1 MSGGDVS
8 FDMDSDDDEENSYPS
23 PANYLQDMR
32 YNPEAALAEKDLES
46 NQDDQIRNALASLDD
61 RSRDIIQR
69 RWLNDDK
76 PTLHDLAE
84 EYGVSAERIRQIEK
98 KALGLMKTSIAA

>member
-1 MSGGDVS
+1 MGGGDVS
-8 FDMDSDDDEENSYPS
+8 FDSDNNDDEDAVHPA

-32 YNPEAALAEKDLES
+32 YNPEAVLAAKDQVDDNS
-46 NQDDQIRNALASLDD
+46 DQILNALENLDE

-69 RWLNDDK
+69 RFLAEDK

-98 KALGLMKTSIAA
+98 KALSAMKNVMTG